1 MASIVAF
8 PASLQGMVAVL
19 QSPDLAEAFSS
30 DGPPYASRVSLDGD
44 PLTASGLAWTSS
56 RGAGRTVSSGTLVDV
71 EIKVE
76 SRPPITLVAP
86 ALRQMLD
93 G

>member
-1 MASIVAF
+1 MI
-8 PASLQGMVAVL
+8 AVL
-19 QSPDLAEAFSS
+19 QSPELAEAFSV
-30 DGPPYASRVSLDGD
+30 DGPPYAGRVSLDAD
-44 PLTASGLAWTSS
+44 PMTASGLAWTSS
-56 RGAGRTVSSGTLVDV
+56 RGASRTVSSGTLVDV

-93 G
+93 Y